1 MLLNRK
7 SQMII
12 FTVVNIL
19 NEIEELTCFGPDFS
33 DGHQATN
40 LKLIQNVFVEK
51 SIMTD
56 SCFVTEMS
64 SSIACSISYIL
75 KCLFFFSFDTRF
87 LHGAT
92 MTTVNK
98 GMVRQR

>member
-1 MLLNRK
+1 M
-7 SQMII
+7 
-12 FTVVNIL
+12 
-19 NEIEELTCFGPDFS
+19 TCFGPDFS

-56 SCFVTEMS
+56 SSFVTEMS

-75 KCLFFFSFDTRF
+75 KCLFFSVLTQGFCM
-87 LHGAT
+87 G
-92 MTTVNK
+92 
-98 GMVRQR
+98 